1 MLSSVRAARRR
12 SAGDP
17 GSTRARVRTNL
28 RPKTGREEGTVEFGI
43 FDHVDRG
50 AEPLDEYFEN
60 RMKVVEAFDRGGFYS
75 YHVAE
80 HHATPL
86 GMAASPSVYFA
97 AVAQRT
103 RRLRF
108 GPMVFA
114 LPLHHPIRLVE
125 EICMIDQMSR
135 GRLELG
141 FGRGASPIETRYFGP
156 DPAEAQQMYVEG
168 LDLVLKALAAGK
180 VDFQGAYYK
189 FDNVPLAMEP
199 YQRPHPPLWY
209 GMHSPDSAE
218 RAARRFMNVISLD
231 TPAET
236 RAMAD
241 RYRATWAEVG
251 GGKPCPRIGLSTF
264 IVVGDTDRAA
274 QDAAARAYETWHTSF
289 NYPVRAARHAAEPAA
304 PAQVRRDDRD
314 APRHRRHACHRD
326 RRAAR
331 LSRGIGRRLHDRP
344 VRVRRPYAGRDA
356 ALDRAVRRAGDA
368 RAARLGRRPGRPRR
382 HGPRGGVGNFAPV
395 IRAPRSTKRWAAGP
409 GAVPA
414 RPADGQRLASGGAAG
429 IVARHSP
436 KAYKSENRQ
445 RRQP

>member
-1 MLSSVRAARRR
+1 M
-12 SAGDP
+12 
-17 GSTRARVRTNL
+17 
-28 RPKTGREEGTVEFGI
+28 EFGI

-60 RMKVVEAFDRGGFYS
+60 RMKIVEAFDRGGFHS

-86 GMAASPSVYFA
+86 GMAASPSVYLA

-168 LDLVLKALAAGK
+168 LDLVLKALAEGK
-180 VDFQGAYYK
+180 VDFKGAYYN

-199 YQRPHPPLWY
+199 FQRPHPPLWY
-209 GMHSPDSAE
+209 GMHSPNSAE
-218 RAARRFMNVISLD
+218 RAAHRFMNVISLD

-236 RAMAD
+236 RAMTD

-251 GGKPCPRIGLSTF
+251 GGKKCPRIGLSTF

-274 QDAAARAYETWHTSF
+274 RDAAARAYETWHTSF
-289 NYPVRAARHAAEPAA
+289 NFLFEMHGTRPSLPRPRTFEAMTETRRAIAGTPATVTAALLDYLAELGADYMIGQFAFGDLTLDETLRSIGLFVERVAPELRAWADGPAGRAAMAPAA
-304 PAQVRRDDRD
+304 Q
-314 APRHRRHACHRD
+314 
-326 RRAAR
+326 
-331 LSRGIGRRLHDRP
+331 
-344 VRVRRPYAGRDA
+344 
-356 ALDRAVRRAGDA
+356 
-368 RAARLGRRPGRPRR
+368 
-382 HGPRGGVGNFAPV
+382 
-395 IRAPRSTKRWAAGP
+395 
-409 GAVPA
+409 
-414 RPADGQRLASGGAAG
+414 
-429 IVARHSP
+429 
-436 KAYKSENRQ
+436 
-445 RRQP
+445 

>member
-1 MLSSVRAARRR
+1 M
-12 SAGDP
+12 
-17 GSTRARVRTNL
+17 
-28 RPKTGREEGTVEFGI
+28 EFGV

-50 AEPLDEYFEN
+50 AEPLDAYFEN
-60 RMKVVEAFDRGGFYS
+60 RMKVVEAFDRAGFYS

-86 GMAASPSVYFA
+86 GMAASPSVYLA

-103 RRLRF
+103 KRLRF

-125 EICMIDQMSR
+125 EICMLDQMSR

-168 LDLVLKALAAGK
+168 LELVMKALATGK
-180 VDFQGAYYK
+180 IDHHGEFYS

-241 RYRATWAEVG
+241 RYRATWREVG
-251 GGKPCPRIGLSTF
+251 GGRPTPMIGLSTF
-264 IVVGDTDRAA
+264 IVVGESDRAA
-274 QDAAARAYETWHTSF
+274 QDAARRAYAVWHDSF
-289 NYPVRAARHAAEPAA
+289 NF
-304 PAQVRRDDRD
+304 
-314 APRHRRHACHRD
+314 
-326 RRAAR
+326 
-331 LSRGIGRRLHDRP
+331 LFRLHDHRVNLPRP
-344 VRVRRPYAGRDA
+344 ASWDA
-356 ALDRAVRRAGDA
+356 MAEQRRAVAGTAETVTATLRDYLEESGADYMIGQFAFGDLTSKETLGSVGLFAERVMPELRA
-368 RAARLGRRPGRPRR
+368 
-382 HGPRGGVGNFAPV
+382 
-395 IRAPRSTKRWAAGP
+395 WAAGP
-409 GAVPA
+409 AGRASMAPA
-414 RPADGQRLASGGAAG
+414 AQ
-429 IVARHSP
+429 
-436 KAYKSENRQ
+436 
-445 RRQP
+445 